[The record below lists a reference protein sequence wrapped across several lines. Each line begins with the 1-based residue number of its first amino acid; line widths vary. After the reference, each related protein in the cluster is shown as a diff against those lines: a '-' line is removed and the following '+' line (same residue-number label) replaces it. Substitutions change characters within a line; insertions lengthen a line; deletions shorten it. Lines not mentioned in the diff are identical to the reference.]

1 MNSPWRAR
9 EKTFTLIIPHPLRER
24 SQLLTKYEFY
34 NCGYGVSYILL
45 LLINPTPEFLSSH
58 CSLRNSIP
66 TCLGLFGYPVPLV
79 RYANSI
85 CYRSLRNYGCYEFRF
100 ASLYRKSALKG
111 WGVFASLL
119 KITWFWKTL
128 WWNFIA
134 SYALITALVRST
146 WFELITLFTYSPINF
161 RWKFTQHKKGDTN
174 D

>member
-66 TCLGLFGYPVPLV
+66 TCLGLFGYPVHLV

-100 ASLYRKSALKG
+100 ASLYRKSASRGGEFSLRSSG
-111 WGVFASLL
+111 WHELEGLSKKQKAGNMKKS
-119 KITWFWKTL
+119 
-128 WWNFIA
+128 NCP
-134 SYALITALVRST
+134 LIKVNKWRS
-146 WFELITLFTYSPINF
+146 
-161 RWKFTQHKKGDTN
+161 K
-174 D
+174 